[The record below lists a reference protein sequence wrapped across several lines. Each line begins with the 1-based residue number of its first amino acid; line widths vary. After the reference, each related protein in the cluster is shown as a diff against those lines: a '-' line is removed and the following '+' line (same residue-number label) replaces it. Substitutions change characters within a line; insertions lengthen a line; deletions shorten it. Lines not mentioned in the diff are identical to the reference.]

1 MYIRNEIDNQ
11 MFKGILKKEYCETH
25 VLEIR
30 EYCLQMEKY
39 KAETVKKIEDL
50 FKGLITALKQRK
62 SQLIN
67 EILEKFIAEKEKIN
81 VAEEQWSEKQE
92 ISQRLSGIL
101 KEANNSNV
109 LVNSKFIMEGLR
121 RLNEKL
127 QFNELQVFN
136 DIDTSLV
143 IEDRKDEEGNTYPRC
158 EIDLEQIIEAL
169 QNFLSL
175 GEPNVLEYKS

>member
-1 MYIRNEIDNQ
+1 MYIRKEIDNE
-11 MFKGILKKEYCETH
+11 MIKGILKKEYCETH
-25 VLEIR
+25 ILEIR
-30 EYCLQMEKY
+30 EYSLQMEKY
-39 KAETVKKIEDL
+39 KAETVKKIEEL
-50 FKGLITALKQRK
+50 FKGLITALKNRK

-67 EILEKFIAEKEKIN
+67 EILEKFVSEKEKIN
-81 VAEEQWSEKQE
+81 LAEEQWSEKQE
-92 ISQRLSGIL
+92 ISAKLCAIL
-101 KEANNSNV
+101 KESNNSNV

-121 RLNEKL
+121 KMNEKL

-136 DIDTSLV
+136 DIDTGLV

-158 EIDLEQIIEAL
+158 EIELDQIIESL